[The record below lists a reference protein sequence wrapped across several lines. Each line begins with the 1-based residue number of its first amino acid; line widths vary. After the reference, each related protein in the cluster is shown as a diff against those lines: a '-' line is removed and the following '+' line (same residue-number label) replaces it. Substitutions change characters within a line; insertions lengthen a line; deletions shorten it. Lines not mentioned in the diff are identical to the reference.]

1 MKKRIG
7 VKQGNRKILKTKK
20 IEVHSNSEKIF
31 DINVR
36 IIIPENDLKKILL
49 VAAHI
54 GCVYSGVM

>member
-7 VKQGNRKILKTKK
+7 VQQGNRKILKTKK
-20 IEVHSNSEKIF
+20 IEVHSNSKKIF

-54 GCVYSGVM
+54 GCV